1 MRKLTSATKQT
12 GTGENYLIEH
22 STGSGKSMTIA
33 WLAYKLFSL
42 HDENDKAVFDNV
54 LVLSDRIV
62 LVNQLGDTVKQ
73 FEKTEGVVKKVDTSA
88 ELANILENYKKIVI
102 STQQKFPFAQEKMS
116 QIKGK
121 NFAIIIDE
129 AHSSQTGE
137 SAEKVRE
144 VLNNS
149 AQVERESKAEDARK
163 DIIDILEKMKSRQSS
178 ENLSYYAF
186 TATPKEK
193 TLRLFGKETDQE
205 TFVPFHKYPM
215 KQAIEENFILD
226 VLKNYTTYDTHFKIV
241 QTSAADKSVDGKR
254 AARAV
259 MNYVDSHHLGF
270 VEKSKII
277 VDHFHSHTLPKM
289 GRRAKA
295 MVIADSRQNARR
307 YKNYIDEYIKS
318 QNYQDINT
326 MVAFS
331 GSLED
336 ELGNIYTEQSINNTK
351 SDKEFREKFNGK
363 KYNILIVAEKYQTGY
378 DQKLLHTMYVD

>member
-1 MRKLTSATKQT
+1 MEELFNNIYLAIETNPLYLFLSVALIAVLLYSILKKLMKL
-12 GTGENYLIEH
+12 LI
-22 STGSGKSMTIA
+22 
-33 WLAYKLFSL
+33 Y
-42 HDENDKAVFDNV
+42 V
-54 LVLSDRIV
+54 LVIIIIYFGYLYYIGVEIPNNTEELKKQIDDDV
-62 LVNQLGDTVKQ
+62 EKVKKQ
-73 FEKTEGVVKKVDTSA
+73 FEKTAGVVKKVETSA
-88 ELANILENYKKIVI
+88 ELAENLEKYKKIII
-102 STQQKFPFAQEKMS
+102 STQQKFPFASEKIS

-121 NFAIIIDE
+121 NFAVIIDE

-137 SAEKVRE
+137 SAETVRE

-163 DIIDILEKMKSRQSS
+163 DIIDQIEEKMSSRQSS

-193 TLRLFGKETDQE
+193 TLRLFGKETDQG

-215 KQAIEENFILD
+215 KQAIDEDFILD

-277 VDHFHSHTLPKM
+277 VDHFH
-289 GRRAKA
+289 
-295 MVIADSRQNARR
+295 
-307 YKNYIDEYIKS
+307 
-318 QNYQDINT
+318 
-326 MVAFS
+326 
-331 GSLED
+331 
-336 ELGNIYTEQSINNTK
+336 
-351 SDKEFREKFNGK
+351 
-363 KYNILIVAEKYQTGY
+363 
-378 DQKLLHTMYVD
+378 